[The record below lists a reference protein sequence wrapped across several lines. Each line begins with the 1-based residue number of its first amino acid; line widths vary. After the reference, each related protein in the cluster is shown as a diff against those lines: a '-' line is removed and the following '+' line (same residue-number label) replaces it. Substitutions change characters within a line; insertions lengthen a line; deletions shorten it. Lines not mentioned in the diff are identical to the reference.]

1 MLELHNFELSPLKFE
16 EIYKVPNR
24 IYAAGFNMKTSM
36 KGDVTKGHVL
46 FSVTRLFEDG
56 SMRVKY
62 IELGIDKN
70 SSSTSTLQSRPGYEL
85 VSSCQ
90 TFEDILLQVE
100 HAILPECKPNNQE
113 HNEVF
118 NVNPINFINYLN
130 KIETGDQKISDVM
143 KSNIADKVRDL
154 KTSTT

>member
-1 MLELHNFELSPLKFE
+1 
-16 EIYKVPNR
+16 
-24 IYAAGFNMKTSM
+24 MKTSM
-36 KGDVTKGHVL
+36 KGDETKGHVL

-62 IELGIDKN
+62 IELGNDKN
-70 SSSTSTLQSRPGYEL
+70 STSTLQSPPGYEL

-90 TFEDILLQVE
+90 TFEDILIQVE
-100 HAILPECKPNNQE
+100 NAILPECKTQNRE

-118 NVNPINFINYLN
+118 NMNPINFINYLN
-130 KIETGDQKISDVM
+130 KIDTGDQKISDEM

-154 KTSTT
+154 KSSTT